1 MQVPN
6 FCFINAANTTKYLFE
21 KWKKW
26 FFSNPKYKK
35 TRSTKN
41 EKILVKFIKYNI
53 CNYAI
58 VYFPD
63 CQIPPGRIFKKDNSI
78 SIFTFLKF
86 FLHFVFNFFLHW
98 TIIVFVRIICKEL
111 DGIINR
117 TSTKFDE
124 NIHKTQGALMLLVS
138 ACIGNL
144 DLIPPASFEPDP
156 IPLLYI
162 PDIPIPS

>member
-26 FFSNPKYKK
+26 FFSNTKSSKSKK
-35 TRSTKN
+35 NIGESCN
-41 EKILVKFIKYNI
+41 KIFTMMTDANNTII
-53 CNYAI
+53 
-58 VYFPD
+58 YFPQLYLRLTI
-63 CQIPPGRIFKKDNSI
+63 CI
-78 SIFTFLKF
+78 
-86 FLHFVFNFFLHW
+86 VFSFFLHW

-117 TSTKFDE
+117 TSTKFHE
-124 NIHKTQGALMLLVS
+124 NIHKTQGAVMLLVS
-138 ACIGNL
+138 TCIGNL

-156 IPLLYI
+156 IPLLYV